1 MSSKIKLK
9 IGPVEVE
16 CEGSEDFLKSELP
29 ELLKLA
35 LSIHKEHAAIPPAD
49 EERADP
55 KAKAKG
61 KSGETVQMSVK
72 SVAAKLSASTGP
84 EIIMAAVA
92 SLALMKGKEA
102 FPRQEI
108 LDEMKLAAG
117 YYKASMRGNL
127 SSSLKGLVDSGDL
140 IEQSSEVYTIPP
152 EKLAEIEAR
161 LK

>member
-1 MSSKIKLK
+1 
-9 IGPVEVE
+9 
-16 CEGSEDFLKSELP
+16 
-29 ELLKLA
+29 
-35 LSIHKEHAAIPPAD
+35 
-49 EERADP
+49 
-55 KAKAKG
+55 
-61 KSGETVQMSVK
+61 
-72 SVAAKLSASTGP
+72 
-84 EIIMAAVA
+84 
-92 SLALMKGKEA
+92 
-102 FPRQEI
+102 

>member
-35 LSIHKEHAAIPPAD
+35 LSIHKEHAAIPPAA

-55 KAKAKG
+55 KPKG
-61 KSGETVQMSVK
+61 TSGQTVQMSVK
-72 SVAAKLSASTGP
+72 SVAAKLSASKGP

-127 SSSLKGLVDSGDL
+127 SGSLKGLVDSGDL

-152 EKLAEIEAR
+152 DKLAEIEAR